1 MPEEKTEGLEDFE
14 KDLLNKAKAPGGSK
28 KTVVILLLVVIALGG
43 AFVGVKYFQSSKKP
57 VEKVAVAPP
66 PPPKKEALPPV
77 EKAPPPPPPE
87 VKEAPVV
94 EAPPPSAEGKYTV
107 QVGTYIYKSS
117 MDAVSKDIREK
128 GFTPSEKRGVSLIPA
143 YQVDVGEFQ
152 DAEEVRNIVKK
163 LVTNDIEVKF
173 KIVSPGLYTLSAGV
187 FHDKQKAEDFKN
199 TLVEKGYPANVVE
212 EKKKRKVYI
221 LRMGNFEDYKEAKD
235 TRLKLADKGINSIVV
250 KFPDAVKTN

>member
-1 MPEEKTEGLEDFE
+1 MPEEKSEELEDFE

-28 KTVVILLLVVIALGG
+28 KVVVILLLVVIVLGG
-43 AFVGVKYFQSSKKP
+43 VFVGIKYLPSSKKP
-57 VEKVAVAPP
+57 AEEVAVAPP
-66 PPPKKEALPPV
+66 PPKKEVLPHV

-94 EAPPPSAEGKYTV
+94 EAPPPPSEKKYTV

-117 MDAVSKDIREK
+117 MDAVSKDIKGK
-128 GFTPSEKRGVSLIPA
+128 GFTPSEKRGVSEIPA

-152 DAEEVRNIVKK
+152 NAEEVRNIVKK

-173 KIVSPGLYTLSAGV
+173 KIISAGLYTLSAGV
-187 FHDKQKAEDFKN
+187 FHDKQRAEEFKN
-199 TLVEKGYPANVVE
+199 KLVEKGYPANVSE

-221 LRMGNFEDYKEAKD
+221 LRMGDFKDYKEAKE

-250 KFPDAVKTN
+250 KIPETTKTN